1 MKNLV
6 FNLRTAKAQ
15 AEGCAKVTKSSR
27 MAKILT
33 TLTLLLTLGVGQMWA
48 NNGGFYGAYVDYT
61 FGATSSTAGQED
73 DNDHTYGSKTIE
85 LGTLSSGSFSVTGVY
100 LKCWDDWGS
109 NYKSNG
115 GLMGYNNKGGSNQEL
130 LGFSKTSKSG
140 NNYQWQNTSPS
151 LTLASY
157 TDASGSYSFVCWFK
171 TWWSGGDGNVY
182 SGDHYYPTTSNSNY
196 TFNYNIAPPAVSG
209 FGVSASGFLAGSG
222 TSEDPYLVASGS
234 TLRLTASG
242 SKAHND
248 ANSSV
253 NYKFGSAAY
262 STTATKNITVSSSG
276 SIAVKAR
283 CINSSASLNGT
294 ETSTTT
300 IYYAPVS
307 IKDISVYIYVG
318 DRTSAE
324 INSVEMNGCTPYVGT
339 KALSSVKIN
348 NQSAGAPKFTLSG
361 NWLVYTFEDVTKVSN
376 ITCARSGGNIFT
388 GEITD
393 NVYYMYD
400 GTALPGQC
408 ISRSNPTWGT
418 APASGAI
425 GGSMTA
431 TVSGAPAGATITWT
445 STNTSAATVNS
456 SGVISYEAAGN
467 TTIKANVSWS
477 ASGDYCASSYELS
490 QDITVTSGATVTAT
504 RTCPAYVSTGAG
516 EVTLDITSTG
526 ASSGWYYRIKNKSTG
541 GYYAPDNQS
550 AASNAL
556 SWTMTGGIGAELTT
570 LVVEL
575 YNGSNTLICT
585 SSDVTVTG
593 EIAHITYIAA
603 GSNGSVSPTTI
614 YANNI
619 HVHPSITA
627 TPNSH
632 YHFKNWTSNNAAAS
646 VASTKNAT
654 TTVTATAGG
663 YTITA
668 YFEGDQYTIT
678 YKDKDNAAYSGSNQ
692 ASLPA
697 THRYGTATA
706 LVNGVRSGYTFVGW
720 YTNPECTGA
729 AVTSIGA
736 TAQTGN
742 FTLYAKWTEKMT
754 TITVNVN
761 PAGAGTLTVGGA
773 AFTPGNT
780 TTAGVETSRT
790 VVATKAN
797 DYNFSSWSVTGN
809 ATGTSSTNT
818 YTLKGNGSGS
828 TGTLTANFTPIPCKL
843 YKVSAAKNGTTTD
856 KGAMTYDATEHAY
869 YKDITTDA
877 SPYYFRFYYNNIAQY
892 CTDWSSKAGGDAYTS
907 GKQVVANGSKE
918 TCDQSVGGWGDIPA
932 MHYDG
937 ESGTTIRIWFD
948 YQNKKVW
955 ITADKD
961 KQYVLRGANSD
972 NDAVLDGMPGWD
984 ATTSYFVGLASGN
997 TGTYEATLN
1006 GAEWYKLKAYD
1017 MYNKTWYGT
1026 TGSDAELIDGTLS
1039 TMGSGGNFYFGTT
1052 VDGTYTFTLD
1062 KSSGTK
1068 IKVDYPVSYQVQLE
1082 VGTVKGNNQTPG
1094 IYLDSYLPANKIEN
1108 GSYVPAGSHVI
1119 FVVASSLES
1128 AAKTGYTW
1136 CGFFDNAAGSTPTQ
1150 YTNNKVTTYHI
1161 NTIAADAHVYACFY
1175 ENDYTVTVNAGTGG
1189 KVNSLSSTTITGHK
1203 DTNANLPTATA
1214 DPGYYFVNWT
1224 TTAGTLTNSTSATTG
1239 KINGLTSTATVTA
1252 NFAPI
1257 WTIAGLGGDWDVD
1270 KLPLTNTYVD
1280 ATVNYAYLDI
1290 DTLRPNTTY
1299 YFKAIQR
1306 SQGSPVWW
1314 RAESASNKEIKY
1326 TNSNTRLNMVST
1338 TGDNFTL
1345 KTAGAGRYTF
1355 DVNLD
1360 GAKHPIKVHFPTS
1373 YTVTFGYGTGGS
1385 TVTAMVEDATTITT
1399 GQYAAE
1405 GKDITFTQTP
1415 ATGYTFKG
1423 WYNAESEGSTIAC
1436 MASDNVYDDIA
1447 TSITVYAQY
1456 NPKTYTI
1463 TLNQQTSATGYGT
1476 SGDLSLTATYGAA
1489 FPAATMPTAAEG
1501 YAFMGYY
1508 SEANG
1513 AGTQFTNASG
1523 VLLANITDYSD
1534 ESGNWKY
1541 DGTKTLYAYY
1551 KKAEITGITFS
1562 PAAAEPGDEVTATAV
1577 ISPNPTGST
1586 MVCWEVR
1593 YASNNVLL
1601 DPQPTFDPEN
1611 GASVTFTAPS
1621 AAVYKFTATLKTGSD
1636 CAAGT
1641 VLDTEDANLT
1651 VAGSHPVT
1659 IRYKHGDVVI
1669 KEETTQNIH
1678 ATVATGISAPNIIG
1692 YSFSS
1697 WTLGDGITKV
1707 SGNLTDPSITVTAIY
1722 DGVITANYNPKRMIY
1737 FYNSLG
1743 WSSVNV
1749 YFYKND
1755 SYWNNTNGTGADQSY
1770 TFSNTPY
1777 SEGKHGTM
1785 TRIDGT
1791 DIWYFDCEAAGVNAS
1806 YDDVVFTEL
1815 NQHGYG
1821 YFAKTD
1827 TKQNKVVRRGDY
1839 KSSMPMF
1846 VPVEQDGVSL
1856 NGGLAIYYN
1865 EGYWM
1870 NYPENTGYTVRI
1882 YNAWNVDMTSPARE
1896 YYFPYSSDK
1905 KMPLK
1910 LDVEFNTTDAKWFSI
1925 YRNDGVY
1932 LGVNALMT
1940 QASHTNYRI
1949 KDSNNK
1955 IKIQPSAPGIYTY
1968 TLTFYDDGE
1977 KDGSGKAYGNM
1988 YHITVDYPVSV
1999 GDFRILYSD
2008 NAEWSQG
2015 WAHNS
2020 VGHAWCHPSDAINK
2034 ISAEATEAKK
2044 DTVSLF
2050 VSYGASPT
2058 AKFQYVSA
2066 INPSTGAVTW
2076 SDVDGGTISLSS
2088 ITKSGTYNFIISQ
2101 PVGGASVSVEK
2112 IEAYTGNYY
2121 IRTDCAGNT
2130 KWDSYR
2136 AADHQMTY
2144 SEFSCSEANS
2154 FGEKFS
2160 HYFTHWCP
2168 AGMNVKFV
2176 IANDYSSCISDTLIQ
2191 DVDNPYANINS
2202 DGFLNS
2208 DGNPEETANRFSA
2221 NIRFMYNEATNKI
2234 SRAYVAS
2241 STNNARWFLVL
2252 RSNSEI
2258 QNEAGNPIE
2267 DIGDDI
2273 PSVIM
2278 DDKQNWIYEKT
2289 LKILPGSKFKLFACY
2304 AEVTPS
2310 QSGAQYFRGY
2320 WAEDDWV
2327 NSANTIELVGG
2338 SGSYQKV
2345 RVLYDFKTNRLVCA
2359 WLPDGDVTGEM
2370 NINADVMIIREHQ
2383 EDATMITFTNS
2394 SSKLGGVKTVYGA
2407 MKFNRWILNNKSTA
2421 AGHAVLDPS
2430 DQKSIYERAL
2440 YFISFPFDVNL
2451 GEVFGFGT
2459 YGVHWI
2465 IENYDGENRAKN
2477 GYWIDSPPNWKY
2489 VTSPKGY
2496 TLKANKGYILCLD
2509 LDLMKDDNEEF
2520 WPHGIE
2526 TVELFFPSA
2535 VMQSTIEQAEVTI
2548 PAPDPAIYQCTINRG
2563 TPEGDRT
2570 IKDSYW
2576 RCLGVPSFANYTTTL
2591 SNGTSTITWQTGS
2604 TLPYLYAWNMENNT
2618 LTAQGTSTF
2627 AFKTMHAYLTQCSTA
2642 IVWTAASKPTPVI
2655 ARYSENDMLKDREFR
2670 LELVENGV
2678 KADQTYIRLSAK
2690 EDVTSGFEFG
2700 NDLSKELNSGV
2711 SNIYTFIGYERA
2723 AANSLPLSAEQITIV
2738 PVGVVANAAGEYT
2751 FSMPDGTDGIGVTL
2765 IDEETGI
2772 RTSLSALDYTVDLSA
2787 GKHDSR
2793 FWLEI
2798 SPVKGSETGMEEVT
2812 GDGLQVTGPRKV
2824 MIDGI
2829 LYIVKDGKLFDA
2841 RGARVE

>member
-1 MKNLV
+1 MKNV
-6 FNLRTAKAQ
+6 FLNVRTAKAQ
-15 AEGCAKVTKSSR
+15 AGCAKLKDTSLSFR
-27 MAKILT
+27 RGLGRGFLFT
-33 TLTLLLTLGVGQMWA
+33 FLLLTLGVGQMWA
-48 NNGGFYGAYVDYT
+48 DNAGFWSDGAAQVTFTVNGRTVSVGMNSSSFSEYDLGTVESLTLSSAWAKTWKNNSGNVCGVDMYYKVATTKPNTSSMTKVELRTFSDLGSGNQQISKSGINANLSSSKTAGTTYYITINFDLYGNKGGSSGCYTGNGTLNNGGSHYIFKFKMADSNTKFTQGKYIYLDARNQTNWKSADFTARFYFKRYDTSADIANVTCANTNKLDSWVYYAVVPAGDYNGKLQVDRVNPNNISQQWCTTSVVAASGRSSGNNCLGGSSSSCSWSSPSWTTYAPPLSAVSLSDNGT
-61 FGATSSTAGQED
+61 AILAGGGTELNPYLIATGSTIKVRASGTKAVADPDATIWYDIKDNTTSKQNSSTAEYSFTASSTAGTTHQMKVD
-73 DNDHTYGSKTIE
+73 GYTKV
-85 LGTLSSGSFSVTGVY
+85 SSTPSTKLTSSIVY
-100 LKCWDDWGS
+100 
-109 NYKSNG
+109 
-115 GLMGYNNKGGSNQEL
+115 
-130 LGFSKTSKSG
+130 
-140 NNYQWQNTSPS
+140 YQ
-151 LTLASY
+151 
-157 TDASGSYSFVCWFK
+157 
-171 TWWSGGDGNVY
+171 
-182 SGDHYYPTTSNSNY
+182 
-196 TFNYNIAPPAVSG
+196 
-209 FGVSASGFLAGSG
+209 
-222 TSEDPYLVASGS
+222 
-234 TLRLTASG
+234 
-242 SKAHND
+242 
-248 ANSSV
+248 
-253 NYKFGSAAY
+253 
-262 STTATKNITVSSSG
+262 TVS
-276 SIAVKAR
+276 V
-283 CINSSASLNGT
+283 
-294 ETSTTT
+294 
-300 IYYAPVS
+300 
-307 IKDISVYIYVG
+307 KDISVYIYVG
-318 DRTSAE
+318 GHSEGD

-339 KALSSVKIN
+339 KALAAVKIN

-361 NWLVYTFEDVTKVSN
+361 NWLVYTFTNVTKVSN

-393 NVYYMYD
+393 NVYYTYE
-400 GTALPGQC
+400 GAALPGQC
-408 ISRSNPTWGT
+408 VPRANPTWGT

-431 TVSGAPAGATITWT
+431 TVSGAPAGATITWS
-445 STNTSAATVNS
+445 STNTSAATVS
-456 SGVISYEAAGN
+456 GSGVISYRAAGN
-467 TTIKANVSWS
+467 TTIKANVSWG

-490 QDITVTSGATVTAT
+490 QVISVTSGATVTAT

-593 EIAHITYIAA
+593 EVAHITYIAA
-603 GSNGSVSPTTI
+603 GSNGSVSPKTI
-614 YANNI
+614 YANNN

-632 YHFKNWTSNNAAAS
+632 YHFKEWTSNNAAAS

-678 YKDKDNAAYSGSNQ
+678 YKDKDNAAYSGSNR

-720 YTNPECTGA
+720 YTNSSCTGD

-736 TAQTGN
+736 TSQTGN
-742 FTLYAKWTEKMT
+742 FTLYAKWTENTVTLTPTNHYDAGNPGYSAPTGGGTIGISTTRTIVAPAAGTGYTFAGWTLSSNLVVTGGNKNT
-754 TITVNVN
+754 DRTITVRTNGDGNAVSATANYNEVLTTDWYLTGSMNSWSTTANKFAKHTGESTGSVAYTTIDLAANTHYEFGVN
-761 PAGAGTLTVGGA
+761 NGSDYYANNNGSSEDYYIKGTIENWTFNKDLGYGVNCHIKTTLAGTYTFKIDFSAANPKISVYYPEIYAISGDFNSWTETSNLVFDGNVGTATINITGSATAYEFKVLENGVWCGATLNITGDVSNQQLTVGGGDNITLSADVYPNGDYTFTYNKSTHKLAVTYPTSYQISFDRVPTEGGKTAPWGNFTGVLADKQITSGVTKIADGATAHFYA
-773 AFTPGNT
+773 ANQSDGYTYYGWY
-780 TTAGVETSRT
+780 T
-790 VVATKAN
+790 VNDAPKGTYTNRLVATQE
-797 DYNFSSWSVTGN
+797 YSTTV
-809 ATGTSSTNT
+809 TSSTPSNLYAT
-818 YTLKGNGSGS
+818 YYPKQCTVSFDYQLSTEGHGNA
-828 TGTLTANFTPIPCKL
+828 GTLSSVTA
-843 YKVSAAKNGTTTD
+843 
-856 KGAMTYDATEHAY
+856 TYDAAM
-869 YKDITTDA
+869 
-877 SPYYFRFYYNNIAQY
+877 
-892 CTDWSSKAGGDAYTS
+892 
-907 GKQVVANGSKE
+907 
-918 TCDQSVGGWGDIPA
+918 PA
-932 MHYDG
+932 L
-937 ESGTTIRIWFD
+937 T
-948 YQNKKVW
+948 
-955 ITADKD
+955 
-961 KQYVLRGANSD
+961 
-972 NDAVLDGMPGWD
+972 
-984 ATTSYFVGLASGN
+984 GN
-997 TGTYEATLN
+997 
-1006 GAEWYKLKAYD
+1006 
-1017 MYNKTWYGT
+1017 
-1026 TGSDAELIDGTLS
+1026 
-1039 TMGSGGNFYFGTT
+1039 
-1052 VDGTYTFTLD
+1052 
-1062 KSSGTK
+1062 
-1068 IKVDYPVSYQVQLE
+1068 
-1082 VGTVKGNNQTPG
+1082 
-1094 IYLDSYLPANKIEN
+1094 
-1108 GSYVPAGSHVI
+1108 
-1119 FVVASSLES
+1119 
-1128 AAKTGYTW
+1128 
-1136 CGFFDNAAGSTPTQ
+1136 
-1150 YTNNKVTTYHI
+1150 
-1161 NTIAADAHVYACFY
+1161 
-1175 ENDYTVTVNAGTGG
+1175 
-1189 KVNSLSSTTITGHK
+1189 
-1203 DTNANLPTATA
+1203 
-1214 DPGYYFVNWT
+1214 
-1224 TTAGTLTNSTSATTG
+1224 
-1239 KINGLTSTATVTA
+1239 
-1252 NFAPI
+1252 
-1257 WTIAGLGGDWDVD
+1257 
-1270 KLPLTNTYVD
+1270 
-1280 ATVNYAYLDI
+1280 
-1290 DTLRPNTTY
+1290 
-1299 YFKAIQR
+1299 
-1306 SQGSPVWW
+1306 
-1314 RAESASNKEIKY
+1314 
-1326 TNSNTRLNMVST
+1326 
-1338 TGDNFTL
+1338 
-1345 KTAGAGRYTF
+1345 
-1355 DVNLD
+1355 
-1360 GAKHPIKVHFPTS
+1360 
-1373 YTVTFGYGTGGS
+1373 
-1385 TVTAMVEDATTITT
+1385 
-1399 GQYAAE
+1399 
-1405 GKDITFTQTP
+1405 
-1415 ATGYTFKG
+1415 
-1423 WYNAESEGSTIAC
+1423 
-1436 MASDNVYDDIA
+1436 
-1447 TSITVYAQY
+1447 
-1456 NPKTYTI
+1456 
-1463 TLNQQTSATGYGT
+1463 
-1476 SGDLSLTATYGAA
+1476 
-1489 FPAATMPTAAEG
+1489 MPTAAEG
-1501 YAFMGYY
+1501 YAFMGFF
-1508 SEANG
+1508 SETG
-1513 AGTQFTNASG
+1513 
-1523 VLLANITDYSD
+1523 
-1534 ESGNWKY
+1534 GN
-1541 DGTKTLYAYY
+1541 GTKYYNPDKTSAHNWDIDTESATTLYAYY
-1551 KKAEITGITFS
+1551 KKAEITSITFS
-1562 PAAAEPGDEVTATAV
+1562 PAAVEPGDEVTATAV

-1669 KEETTQNIH
+1669 KEETIQNIH

-1722 DGVITANYNPKRMIY
+1722 DGVITANYTPKRMIY
-1737 FYNSLG
+1737 FYNTLG

-1755 SYWNNTNGTGADQSY
+1755 TYWNNTNGTGANTGY
-1770 TFSNTPY
+1770 TFTNTPY
-1777 SEGKHGTM
+1777 SEGKHGAM
-1785 TRIDGT
+1785 TNITGT
-1791 DIWYFDCEAAGVNAS
+1791 NIWYFDAEGAGVNAS

-1815 NQHGYG
+1815 DQHGYG

-1827 TKQNKVVRRGDY
+1827 DKQNKVVRRGDY

-2191 DVDNPYANINS
+2191 DVGNIYNNINS

-2208 DGNPEETANRFSA
+2208 DGNPEETENRFSA

-2241 STNNARWFLVL
+2241 STNASRLFLVL
-2252 RSNSEI
+2252 RG
-2258 QNEAGNPIE
+2258 NE
-2267 DIGDDI
+2267 
-2273 PSVIM
+2273 VIK
-2278 DDKQNWIYEKT
+2278 DENGTAVNDQGVTNGAILSDKENWIYEKT

-2642 IVWTAASKPTPVI
+2642 IVWTAASKPTPAAI

-2723 AANSLPLSAEQITIV
+2723 AANSLPLSTEQITIV

-2772 RTSLSALDYTVDLSA
+2772 RTSLSALDYTVELDK
-2787 GKHDSR
+2787 GTYDSR

-2798 SPVKGSETGMEEVT
+2798 SPVKGAETGIDPGVDARENGV
-2812 GDGLQVTGPRKV
+2812 RKV

>member
-15 AEGCAKVTKSSR
+15 AEGCVKVTKSSR

-33 TLTLLLTLGVGQMWA
+33 TLTLLLTLCVGQMWA
-48 NNGGFYGAYVDYT
+48 EPSYPYASLYEVYLTYAYSGTTGSYT
-61 FGATSSTAGQED
+61 YKNSDSGHKAVA
-73 DNDHTYGSKTIE
+73 
-85 LGTLSSGSFSVTGVY
+85 LGTLTADLQITSFYMKVYKNENDWGHTGNICKAYLYYNIGSGDQSIEATSWSAGTWSDERHKYEISNTSTNTIASYTGNSGNYSFTHWFKATG
-100 LKCWDDWGS
+100 DDNGSACTDNFWISNNGS
-109 NYKSNG
+109 NYS
-115 GLMGYNNKGGSNQEL
+115 
-130 LGFSKTSKSG
+130 FT
-140 NNYQWQNTSPS
+140 
-151 LTLASY
+151 Y
-157 TDASGSYSFVCWFK
+157 T
-171 TWWSGGDGNVY
+171 
-182 SGDHYYPTTSNSNY
+182 
-196 TFNYNIAPPAVSG
+196 IAPPAVSG
-209 FGVSASGFLAGSG
+209 FGVSTSGFLAGSG
-222 TSEDPYLVASGS
+222 TSDDPYLVKSGNS
-234 TLRLTASG
+234 LTFTVSG
-242 SKAHND
+242 SKAHSD
-248 ANSSV
+248 ANSTLKYWLNS
-253 NYKFGSAAY
+253 GSKQNS
-262 STTATKNITVSSSG
+262 STITISNITATTNQE
-276 SIAVKAR
+276 AVIHAQ
-283 CINSSASLNGT
+283 CINNSTSSLVGT
-294 ETSTTT
+294 ESTSST
-300 IYYAPVS
+300 IYYKAVS
-307 IKDISVYIYVG
+307 VKDITVYIYVG
-318 DRTSAE
+318 GCTSDQ
-324 INSVEMNGCTPYVGT
+324 INSIVLTGTPYVGS
-339 KALSSVKIN
+339 KALAGVTKYIGDFTTDGNWRKYTFTNVSEVRDLVVAR
-348 NQSAGAPKFTLSG
+348 SAGRA
-361 NWLVYTFEDVTKVSN
+361 VDN
-376 ITCARSGGNIFT
+376 ITAT
-388 GEITD
+388 AD
-393 NVYYMYD
+393 VYAKWD
-400 GTALPGQC
+400 GTTLDGKC
-408 ISRSNPTWGT
+408 ISLTTPTWNI
-418 APASGAI
+418 APASGAV

-431 TVSGAPAGATITWT
+431 TINNVPDGATVTWS
-445 STNTSAATVNS
+445 STASSYASVNS
-456 SGVISYEAAGN
+456 SGVISYVATGSA
-467 TTIKANVSWS
+467 TITARIQKA
-477 ASGDYCASSYELS
+477 ASGDNCVMDETLS
-490 QDITVTSGATVTAT
+490 QTITVTSGATVTAT
-504 RTCPAYVSTGAG
+504 RACPEYVSSNSGQ
-516 EVTLDITSTG
+516 VKLDISSTG
-526 ASSGWYYRIKNKSTG
+526 ASTGWYYRVCNSTKTA
-541 GYYAPDNQS
+541 YYAPDEQS
-550 AASNAL
+550 AASNTL
-556 SWTMTGGIGAELTT
+556 SWTMNGSLPTGSNT

-575 YNGSNTLICT
+575 YNSARQLVCT
-585 SSDVTVTG
+585 SSSVTVNV
-593 EIAHITYIAA
+593 EIAESVTISA
-603 GSNGSVSPTTI
+603 GANGSVSPSGI
-614 YANNI
+614 VYANNN
-619 HVHPSITA
+619 HVHPTITA
-627 TPNSH
+627 TPNEH
-632 YHFKNWTSNNAAAS
+632 YNFVNWTSSYPSSAW
-646 VASTKNAT
+646 VASATSAT
-654 TTVTATAGG
+654 TTVTATASG

-668 YFEGDQYTIT
+668 NFAGDQYVIT

-697 THRYGTATA
+697 THRYGAATA

-720 YTNPECTGA
+720 YTNPECTGD

-736 TAQTGN
+736 TSQTGN

-761 PAGAGTLTVGGA
+761 PAGAGTLTVGGG

-780 TTAGVETSRT
+780 TTAGVSTSRT

-877 SPYYFRFYYNNIAQY
+877 SPYYFRFYYNSSEQY

-918 TCDQSVGGWGDIPA
+918 TCNQSVGGWGDKPA

-961 KQYVLRGANSD
+961 KQYVLRGANADDPS
-972 NDAVLDGMPGWD
+972 AAHGMPGWE

-997 TGTYEATLN
+997 TGTVSCSLN
-1006 GAEWYKLKAYD
+1006 AGEWYHLKVYD

-1026 TGSDAELIDGTLS
+1026 STSGAKELTDGTLS
-1039 TMGSGGNFYFGTT
+1039 TMGSYDDFYFGTT
-1052 VDGTYTFTLD
+1052 VADSYTFTLD
-1062 KSSGTK
+1062 KSSGMK

-1082 VGTVKGNNQTPG
+1082 VGTVKGNKQEPG
-1094 IYLDSYLPANKIEN
+1094 IYLGSYDPANKIES
-1108 GSYVPAGSHVI
+1108 GSFVPAGSHVI
-1119 FVVASSLES
+1119 FVVASSLGN

-1150 YTNNKVTTYHI
+1150 YTNNEVTTHHI
-1161 NTIAADAHVYACFY
+1161 YTIAADAHVYACFY

-1203 DTNANLPTATA
+1203 DTKANLPTATA

-1306 SQGSPVWW
+1306 SQGDPVWW
-1314 RAESASNKEIKY
+1314 RAENASNKEIKY
-1326 TNSNTRLNMVST
+1326 TNSNTRLNMVNT

-1385 TVTAMVEDATTITT
+1385 TVTATVEDATTITT

-1423 WYNAESEGSTIAC
+1423 WYNAESGGTAISC
-1436 MASDNVYDDIA
+1436 MSSDNVYDDIA
-1447 TSITVYAQY
+1447 TNITVYAQY

-1463 TLNQQTSATGYGT
+1463 TLNQQTGATGYGT

-1562 PAAAEPGDEVTATAV
+1562 PAAAEPDEEVTATAT
-1577 ISPNPTGST
+1577 ISPTPTGT
-1586 MVCWEVR
+1586 TTVCWEVR

-1611 GASVTFTAPS
+1611 GASVTFAAPP

-1641 VLDTEDANLT
+1641 VLDTENANLT

-1678 ATVATGISAPNIIG
+1678 ATVATEISAPNIIG

-1722 DGVITANYNPKRMIY
+1722 DGVITANYNTKRMIY
-1737 FYNSLG
+1737 FYNTLG

-1749 YFYKND
+1749 YFYKNE

-1770 TFSNTPY
+1770 TFTNTPY
-1777 SEGKHGTM
+1777 SEGKHGAM

-1846 VPVEQDGVSL
+1846 VPVEQDGVSM

-1882 YNAWNVDMTSPARE
+1882 YNAWNADKASPARE

-1910 LDVEFNTTDAKWFSI
+1910 LDVEFNTTDAKWFMI

-1932 LGVNALMT
+1932 LSVNAEMT

-1949 KDSNNK
+1949 KSSNDK

-1968 TLTFYDDGE
+1968 TLTYYDDEE

-1999 GDFRILYSD
+1999 GDYRILYKD
-2008 NAEWSQG
+2008 NATWSQG
-2015 WAHNS
+2015 TAHTAS
-2020 VGHAWCHPSDAINK
+2020 WCHPSDAVNK
-2034 ISAEATEAKK
+2034 ISGEATEAKK

-2076 SDVDGGTISLSS
+2076 SDVTGGTISLSS

-2168 AGMNVKFV
+2168 AGTNVKFV

-2191 DVDNPYANINS
+2191 DVGNIYNNINS

-2258 QNEAGNPIE
+2258 QNESGAAIE
-2267 DIGDDI
+2267 DIGTGI

-2278 DDKQNWIYEKT
+2278 ADKQNWIYEKT

-2320 WAEDDWV
+2320 WAEDDWA

-2394 SSKLGGVKTVYGA
+2394 SSKLEGVKTVYGA
-2407 MKFNRWILNNKSTA
+2407 MKFNRWILNNKSTET
-2421 AGHAVLDPS
+2421 GHAVLPVAN
-2430 DQKSIYERAL
+2430 QKSIFERAL

-2563 TPEGDRT
+2563 TPEGDRR

-2738 PVGVVANAAGEYT
+2738 PVGVVANATGDYT
-2751 FSMPDGTDGIGVTL
+2751 FSIPDGTNGIGITL

-2772 RTSLSALDYTVDLSA
+2772 RTSLSALDYTVELAA
-2787 GKHDSR
+2787 GDYTER

-2798 SPVKGSETGMEEVT
+2798 SPVKGTETGIDPGVDARENGV
-2812 GDGLQVTGPRKV
+2812 RKV
-2824 MIDGI
+2824 MIDGL
-2829 LYIVKDGKLFDA
+2829 LYIVRDGKMYDA
-2841 RGARVE
+2841 TGKRVE